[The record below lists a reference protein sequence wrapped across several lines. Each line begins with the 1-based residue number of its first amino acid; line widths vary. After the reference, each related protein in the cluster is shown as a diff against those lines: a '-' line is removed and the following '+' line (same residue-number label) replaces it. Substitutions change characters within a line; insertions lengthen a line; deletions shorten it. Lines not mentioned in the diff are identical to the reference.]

1 MPVLNTPFE
10 SEYGF
15 KGPGF
20 SVDAEGNIV
29 ATSIITSSAD
39 NDAEVEAG
47 FVNFTVTDV
56 DNDFIIAEL
65 GDSGNPTITIA
76 RGEVYTFGLDVP
88 DLAFQILVGNA
99 LDSLQYST
107 GITHSDGSSG
117 AAAQLKTTGTLR
129 WAVPTSAPNT
139 LYYADT
145 LKNNFG
151 TINVV
156 DPIGQ
161 FSTIDVNSTAN
172 ATSATTGALTV
183 AGGASVE
190 KDFFIGGELAT
201 AGIGIP
207 KLSSS
212 TNLELSAV
220 NKIILKIDDI
230 KIGDVSSEGLSVTI
244 NNSTI
249 KNTPIVSTTPSTAAF
264 STASVS
270 NLPLTDTQVSNK
282 QYVDSTA
289 LALSIAFGL

>member
-29 ATSIITSSAD
+29 AASIITS
-39 NDAEVEAG
+39 NAEDEIAAESG

-65 GDSGNPTITIA
+65 GNSGNPTIEVA

-88 DLAFQILVGNA
+88 DLAFQILLGTA
-99 LDSLQYST
+99 ADSLQYST
-107 GITHSDGSSG
+107 GITHSDGSS
-117 AAAQLKTTGTLR
+117 AADAQLKTTGTLR
-129 WAVPTSAPNT
+129 WAVPTSAPDR

-161 FSTIDVNSTAN
+161 FSTIDINAVTN

-230 KIGDVSSEGLSVTI
+230 RIGDVSSEGLSVTI

-249 KNTPIVSTTPSTAAF
+249 NNTPIGATTPSTAAF
-264 STASVS
+264 TTASVS
-270 NLPLTDTQVSNK
+270 SLPITDTQVSNK